1 MYVGV
6 PEDEFLLTPQPPP
19 LSAQLCDTQ
28 CYALAYRAAF
38 AGLGHVS
45 PNPLVGCVIT
55 DAQGHLLAVGAHRR
69 YGAMHAEADAVAQA
83 QARGGTECL
92 RGARLFVTLQP
103 CTHYGKTPPC
113 SELLLQHGLREV
125 HFGADDPNPQVSGLD
140 ELVQA
145 GIVCHKYEH
154 RDLQWLDEAYFFH
167 AAGGVELES
176 GKKSCEA
183 ESGKKSCEAESGK
196 KSCEAESG
204 KEPRQRPFVAAKIA
218 AGLDSSFA
226 ARKEL
231 ESGKESCEAES
242 GKESAAQPRLRL
254 SCKRALQYG
263 HFLRQRYDAILV
275 GAGTLR
281 LDNPRLNVRV
291 PFPQRRTPRRVVL
304 ADVAALRAKL
314 RVFETEPHTVI
325 VVVPDTEA
333 KRSAQLLP
341 SEAVLLPLPRQADG
355 KFNVSQLLQTLYC
368 EHGIYSLLLEGG
380 GQLWAS
386 FFAAGLVD
394 KVHLFQTPRLQP
406 NARYWGEELSGEC
419 AVRLRDVRL
428 LQLDTDWVIEGRL
441 GALLHKLR

>member
-6 PEDEFLLTPQPPP
+6 PEDEFLLTSQLPP
-19 LSAQLCDTQ
+19 LGEQLCDTQ
-28 CYALAYRAAF
+28 CHALAYRAAF

-55 DAQGHLLAVGAHRR
+55 DAQGHLLAIGAHRR

-83 QARGGTECL
+83 RGGAERL

-145 GIVCHKYEH
+145 GITCHKYEH

-176 GKKSCEA
+176 GKKSCA
-183 ESGKKSCEAESGK
+183 AESGK

-242 GKESAAQPRLRL
+242 GKKSAAQPRLRL

-291 PFPQRRTPRRVVL
+291 PFPQQRTPRRVVL

-333 KRSAQLLP
+333 KRSAPLLP

-355 KFNVSQLLQTLYC
+355 KFNVSQLLQTLYR
-368 EHGIYSLLLEGG
+368 EHSIYSLLLEGG

-406 NARYWGEELSGEC
+406 SARYWGEELSGEC

-428 LQLDTDWVIEGRL
+428 LPLDTDWVIEGRL
-441 GALLHKLR
+441 GSV

>member
-113 SELLLQHGLREV
+113 SALLLRHGLREV

-183 ESGKKSCEAESGK
+183 ESGKKSCEAER
-196 KSCEAESG
+196 G

-231 ESGKESCEAES
+231 ES

-406 NARYWGEELSGEC
+406 NARYWGEELTGEC

-428 LQLDTDWVIEGRL
+428 LRLDTDWVIEGRL
-441 GALLHKLR
+441 GALLHKFR